1 MSEKFDRQTV
11 LDVIKG
17 ICIIF
22 VVITHYGWDEKQR
35 LVGLFPYIIDMA
47 VPIFMIISGYVFS
60 NSYLKKGIYHFE
72 DAYDLSIISN
82 RIIRY
87 TIPFLIAYTI
97 ELIFFYL
104 GNAIGVAV
112 FILFYI
118 KKKTLLHP
126 HRKYLKMDKSIIKEI
141 MWVCIPHTLEH
152 FLLHQL

>member
-11 LDVIKG
+11 LDVLKG

-22 VVITHYGWDEKQR
+22 VVIAHYGWDKEQK

-87 TIPFLIAYTI
+87 TIPFLI
-97 ELIFFYL
+97 
-104 GNAIGVAV
+104 
-112 FILFYI
+112 
-118 KKKTLLHP
+118 
-126 HRKYLKMDKSIIKEI
+126 DK
-141 MWVCIPHTLEH
+141 
-152 FLLHQL
+152 